1 MKRIRGILIAALLL
15 LSTGIEAQADDETGA
30 STLSVM
36 TYNLK
41 FASPAFEPPGRSGA
55 RCRWT

>member
-15 LSTGIEAQADDETGA
+15 LSTGIEAQADDETAA

-41 FASPAFEPPGRSGA
+41 FASSSHPGRSGA